1 MANNKELKVTS
12 MSTLKGYTKGAIVR
26 LPDFGPGQEFYARV
40 RRPSIL
46 AMLKDGNIPNTL
58 LESASDLFAEGSSSF
73 VTNRD
78 KTGELFEV
86 IDKLCEATF
95 VEPSYD
101 DLKEAGIQL
110 TDEQMMFV
118 FSYTQNGVKALDSF
132 REESK
137 NHELAAD
144 EPAIPCPTK

>member
-12 MSTLKGYTKGAIVR
+12 MSTLKGYTKGTIVR

-46 AMLKDGNIPNTL
+46 AMLKDGDIPNTL

-95 VEPSYD
+95 VEPSYN

-110 TDEQMMFV
+110 TDEQMMFI
-118 FSYTQNGVKALDSF
+118 FNYTQNGAEVLESFRKEREDNELDS
-132 REESK
+132 
-137 NHELAAD
+137 N
-144 EPAIPCPTK
+144 EPGVQGET

>member
-46 AMLKDGNIPNTL
+46 AMLKDGDIPNTL

-78 KTGELFEV
+78 KTEELFEV
-86 IDKLCEATF
+86 IEKLCEATF

-101 DLKEAGIQL
+101 DLKEAGVKL

-118 FSYTQNGVKALDSF
+118 FNYTQNGVEALESF
-132 REESK
+132 REEREDNKLDS
-137 NHELAAD
+137 NESGVQREA
-144 EPAIPCPTK
+144 